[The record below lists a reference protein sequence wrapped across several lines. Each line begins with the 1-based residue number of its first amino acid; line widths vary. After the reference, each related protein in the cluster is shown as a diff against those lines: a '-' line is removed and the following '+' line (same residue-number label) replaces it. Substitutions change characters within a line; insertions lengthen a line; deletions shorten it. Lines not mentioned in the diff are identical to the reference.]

1 MLQRAS
7 HHLHPPEVQSS
18 HPTHP
23 EEDPDSRLS
32 GNPLSEA
39 SSPALFPY
47 GNPDQR
53 SDLYALMLI
62 RTLPAPPLYSFSTGL
77 SALPYSP
84 APESHRPL

>member
-53 SDLYALMLI
+53 SDLYA
-62 RTLPAPPLYSFSTGL
+62 
-77 SALPYSP
+77 
-84 APESHRPL
+84 